1 MKKTLLV
8 VASCVVSILA
18 TTYFLGYYTLDRY
31 FNKNFYYTPN
41 LVGLTP
47 DEVKTLADEDIID
60 IMVAGSDFSSLP
72 EGQIYMQDPKERH
85 VIKKGRT
92 IKVWVSKGENYFQVP
107 DFKGQQLFS
116 VKNLLEEKRIKI
128 NRISRTDSPLS
139 YNCII
144 GTNPAYGDNVN
155 VKDGISLLVS
165 GRSQNKIVKVP
176 DVIGYTLVEAERFLK
191 ANSIFIGK
199 IEKTKMDGLEPNIV
213 VDLSVGVDSR
223 ISAGSS
229 INITVTE

>member
-8 VASCVVSILA
+8 VVSCFISIIA
-18 TTYFLGYYTLDRY
+18 TTYFLGYYTLDKY

-47 DEVKTLADEDIID
+47 SEVEGLADKDVIEVK
-60 IMVAGSDFSSLP
+60 VVGRDFSSLP
-72 EGQIYMQDPKERH
+72 EGQIFMQEPKERH

-92 IKVWVSKGENYFQVP
+92 IKVWVSMGENYFQVP
-107 DFKGQQLFS
+107 DFEGQQLFT
-116 VKNLLEEKRIKI
+116 VKNFLEEKRIKI

-144 GTNPAYGDNVN
+144 GTNPGTGENVN
-155 VKDGISLLVS
+155 IKDGISLLVS

-176 DVIGYTLVEAERFLK
+176 DIIGYTLVEAERFLK
-191 ANSIFIGK
+191 ENSIFIGK
-199 IEKTKMDGLEPNIV
+199 VEKIKVEGLEPNVV
-213 VDLSVGVDSR
+213 VDLSVGVNSR

-229 INITVTE
+229 INITITE